1 MVGELTRVQAELAVR
16 RTSYRIGDSTERM
29 PVTSPDQLLL
39 GGTLAGG
46 AVVSAHIQD
55 GRLAGAGTRVEL
67 TGTEGVLVLQSTG
80 PFGPGGIQMGELRLL
95 GSRTIGGV
103 LDELP
108 LPERLFASGM
118 ADTGVEGFHVAQLY
132 ARLAADLRS
141 GERTVPDFA
150 EGLRLHRL
158 LDAVRR
164 ADATGQRQQV

>member
-1 MVGELTRVQAELAVR
+1 
-16 RTSYRIGDSTERM
+16 
-29 PVTSPDQLLL
+29 
-39 GGTLAGG
+39 
-46 AVVSAHIQD
+46 
-55 GRLAGAGTRVEL
+55 VEL

-80 PFGPGGIQMGELRLL
+80 PFGPGGIQMGELHLL

-108 LPERLFASGM
+108 LPERLFAAGT